1 MLMKSPRSK
10 TSPARSRLRRSRP
23 KELPLR
29 AELFGVEQLARH
41 AQFIAAQ
48 HTIVT
53 GRASARLLTRLDQN
67 EKVLRAFNR
76 ATLAVDQ
83 SRRVT
88 PAAEWLLDNFY
99 LIEEQI
105 QLARRHLPREYSRE
119 LPRLTNGP
127 SAGSPRVYDIVLELI
142 AHVDAQIDA
151 DSLSA
156 FVAAYQKVAPLKLG
170 ELWAVPI
177 MLRLGLI
184 ENLARITT
192 GLAQARRDRDL
203 ANQWVERLQAMA
215 EKNPSRIVIVVAD
228 MARADPSLSSAF
240 VAEFCQRLSRLN
252 PVLHLAR
259 GWLERSEE
267 HTSELQS

>member
-1 MLMKSPRSK
+1 MLTRSPRPKISL
-10 TSPARSRLRRSRP
+10 TRPRLRRSRP

-29 AELFGVEQLARH
+29 AELFSVEQLARH

-67 EKVLRAFNR
+67 EKVLRALNR

-88 PAAEWLLDNFY
+88 AAAEWLLDNFY
-99 LIEEQI
+99 LIEDQI
-105 QLARRHLPREYSRE
+105 QLARRHLPEQYSRE
-119 LPRLTNGP
+119 LPRLANGP
-127 SAGSPRVYDIVLELI
+127 SAGFLRVYDIVLELI

-156 FVAAYQKVAPLKLG
+156 FVAAYQTVAPLKLG

-184 ENLARITT
+184 ENLARITY
-192 GLAQARRDRDL
+192 GLAQGRLDCDL

-215 EKNPSRIVIVVAD
+215 EKNTSRIVIVVAD
-228 MARADPSLSSAF
+228 MTREEQMHSSSL
-240 VAEFCQRLSRLN
+240 VAHYCQR
-252 PVLHLAR
+252 
-259 GWLERSEE
+259 
-267 HTSELQS
+267 

>member
-10 TSPARSRLRRSRP
+10 ISLARARVRRQRAR
-23 KELPLR
+23 ELPLR
-29 AELFGVEQLARH
+29 AELFGIEQLARH

-105 QLARRHLPREYSRE
+105 HLARRHLPRGYSRE
-119 LPRLTNGP
+119 LPRLTDGP
-127 SAGSPRVYDIVLELI
+127 SAGLPRVHRLVPNGLFL
-142 AHVDAQIDA
+142 ATGGVVGRSHH
-151 DSLSA
+151 
-156 FVAAYQKVAPLKLG
+156 VAP
-170 ELWAVPI
+170 
-177 MLRLGLI
+177 GL
-184 ENLARITT
+184 
-192 GLAQARRDRDL
+192 DRKSP
-203 ANQWVERLQAMA
+203 ACHH
-215 EKNPSRIVIVVAD
+215 P
-228 MARADPSLSSAF
+228 ADPRPPRAG
-240 VAEFCQRLSRLN
+240 SR
-252 PVLHLAR
+252 
-259 GWLERSEE
+259 
-267 HTSELQS
+267 